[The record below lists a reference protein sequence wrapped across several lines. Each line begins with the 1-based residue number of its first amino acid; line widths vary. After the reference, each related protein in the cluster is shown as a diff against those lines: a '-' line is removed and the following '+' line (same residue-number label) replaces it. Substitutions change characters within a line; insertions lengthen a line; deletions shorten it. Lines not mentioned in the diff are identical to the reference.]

1 MEPQIMLL
9 PFGLPEMLAQVT
21 ETGRITIADRY
32 GLMAAVL
39 DESLGEEYR
48 SCIDRMLHALHRGR
62 LKMVD
67 EISTVAGF

>member
-1 MEPQIMLL
+1 MEPQVMLL

-21 ETGRITIADRY
+21 ETGCITVADRY

-39 DESLGEEYR
+39 DESLGDEHR

-62 LKMVD
+62 LKVVD
-67 EISTVAGF
+67 DISTVAGF

>member
-21 ETGRITIADRY
+21 DTGRITIADRY

-67 EISTVAGF
+67 EISTVAVM

>member
-1 MEPQIMLL
+1 MEPPVMLL
-9 PFGLPEMLAQVT
+9 PFGLSEMLAQVT
-21 ETGRITIADRY
+21 ETGCITVADRY

-48 SCIDRMLHALHRGR
+48 SCIDRVLHALHRGR

-67 EISTVAGF
+67 ELSTVMVM